1 MMLKTNAVR
10 TVLSAMCLF
19 AFMPLLAAVP
29 VNDALCFDL
38 VYKGDINN
46 NGKFDNAEIGNLMT
60 IAQAAVDYL
69 EGRECLRDGTSVSR
83 YVIGDTF
90 PEVESI

>member
-1 MMLKTNAVR
+1 MKANAVR
-10 TVLSAMCLF
+10 TVLSVMCLF
-19 AFMPLLAAVP
+19 AFMPLLAAVS
-29 VNDALCFDL
+29 VNDALFFDL

-46 NGKFDNAEIGNLMT
+46 NGKLDNAEIGNLMT

-69 EGRECLRDGTSVSR
+69 EGREPLSDGTSASR

-90 PEVESI
+90 PDVGSISK